1 MKTPVRIALV
11 ILLVAAAVHGLHA
24 QRDWP
29 TYGYDAGST
38 RFSPLTQIN
47 AGNVSRLARAWTYH
61 TFVEMP
67 APPGQTPSTVRRG
80 SRASPLVVD
89 GMLYMPTPYGRV
101 VALEAHTGKE
111 LWF

>member
-1 MKTPVRIALV
+1 LS
-11 ILLVAAAVHGLHA
+11 
-24 QRDWP
+24 QR
-29 TYGYDAGST
+29 
-38 RFSPLTQIN
+38 
-47 AGNVSRLARAWTYH
+47 
-61 TFVEMP
+61 P